1 MLRFHKSIFDVDT
14 TLTTDLSGRG
24 GGRDGREGDLE
35 VAGPVEKRDIAKQ
48 RFQKS
53 VNF

>member
-14 TLTTDLSGRG
+14 TLTTELRER